1 MSSKHW
7 QQYWKQAVVS
17 SFGKTEPDWYRQEL
31 VPFWENLFSGL
42 PDGVSVLDI
51 ATGNGA
57 VTRIAASVNEREH
70 KQLELHA
77 VDRVET
83 TAVPG
88 VELLPPSPLETLT
101 SEQRYNLVTAQFGL
115 EYSRIVQSLP
125 AIVRLLEPEAQ
136 LVVIAHHLDS
146 RISHFSRE
154 EMEQYRA
161 IFQQQDL
168 FPRLEK
174 LLTIMGDTRSP
185 RQRQQ
190 LVANPRAQAARKAVN
205 RSISQLT
212 GHFPEGIVIANLL
225 KQINPLFQQ
234 MMNLSLDDKL
244 AYLRSIRKELQLA
257 RLRLADQLDAAWS
270 ERDVSKMQV
279 QAEKLGLETRKQE
292 VIHSQDG
299 ELLAWN
305 LSFRKTAD

>member
-17 SFGKTEPDWYRQEL
+17 SFGETEPDWYRQEL
-31 VPFWENLFSGL
+31 LPFWENLFSGL
-42 PDGVSVLDI
+42 PDGVRVLDI

-57 VTRIAASVNEREH
+57 VTRIAASVREREQ
-70 KQLELHA
+70 KQFELQA

-83 TAVPG
+83 VSVPG

-101 SEQRYNLVTAQFGL
+101 NEQRYNLVTAQFGL
-115 EYSRIVQSLP
+115 EYSRIDQSLP
-125 AIVRLLEPEAQ
+125 AIAQLLEPEGG
-136 LVVIAHHLDS
+136 LVVIAHHIDS

-154 EMEQYRA
+154 EMKQYRA
-161 IFQQQDL
+161 IFRQQDL

-174 LLTIMGDTRSP
+174 LLKIMGDIRNP

-190 LVANPRAQAARKAVN
+190 LAANPRAQAARKAVN

-257 RLRLADQLDAAWS
+257 RLRLADQLDAAWG
-270 ERDVSKMQV
+270 EGDVSKMQV
-279 QAEKLGLETRKQE
+279 LAEKLGLETSRQE
-292 VIHSQDG
+292 EVHDRDG
-299 ELLAWN
+299 ELLAWK
-305 LSFRKTAD
+305 LYFRKISD

>member
-7 QQYWKQAVVS
+7 QQYWKQAVIS
-17 SFGKTEPDWYRQEL
+17 SFGETEPDWYRQEL
-31 VPFWENLFSGL
+31 LPFWENLFSGL
-42 PDGVSVLDI
+42 PDGVRVLDV

-57 VTRIAASVNEREH
+57 VTRIAASVNEQEQ
-70 KQLELHA
+70 KQLELQA

-83 TAVPG
+83 VAVPG
-88 VELLPPSPLETLT
+88 VKLLPPSPLETLD
-101 SEQRYNLVTAQFGL
+101 SKYRYYLVTAQFGL
-115 EYSRIVQSLP
+115 EYSRIDQSLP
-125 AIVRLLEPEAQ
+125 AIARLLESEGR
-136 LVVIAHHLDS
+136 LVVIAHHVDS

-154 EMEQYRA
+154 EMKQYRA
-161 IFQQQDL
+161 IFRQQDL

-174 LLTIMGDTRSP
+174 LLKIMGDTRNP

-190 LVANPRAQAARKAVN
+190 LAGNPRAQAARKAVN

-234 MMNLSLDDKL
+234 LMNQSLDQKL
-244 AYLRSIRKELQLA
+244 AYLHSIRKELQLA

-270 ERDVSKMQV
+270 EGDVSKMQV
-279 QAEKLGLETRKQE
+279 LAEKLGLETSRQE
-292 VIHSQDG
+292 EVHDRDG
-299 ELLAWN
+299 ELLAWK
-305 LSFRKTAD
+305 LYFRKISD